1 MFPKTKPP
9 YKLPNQKVNIF
20 TTLPSNPKTAFK
32 FYQLSQLCLFSFIIQ
47 GTTLCTVSHC
57 YICSFPLARN
67 SSLYFLS
74 LTFSIVLKS
83 TGFTCGQMTLGVCL
97 TDVLPS
103 TRYRLHVPGRDIT
116 EMMLCSQHIALSI
129 CNTSSNY
136 PPLVILT

>member
-9 YKLPNQKVNIF
+9 YNLPDQKVNIF
-20 TTLPSNPKTAFK
+20 TALPSNPKMAFR
-32 FYQLSQLCLFSFIIQ
+32 FCQLSQLCLFSFMIQ
-47 GTTLCTVSHC
+47 GATLRTVSHC
-57 YICSFPLARN
+57 YVCSFPLTR
-67 SSLYFLS
+67 SSFLYSRS

-83 TGFTCGQMTLGVCL
+83 TGFTRGQMTLGVCL

-103 TRYRLHVPGRDIT
+103 TRNRLHIPGRDIT
-116 EMMLCSQHIALSI
+116 EMMLCSQRIALSI